1 MIRPSTHPRRPS
13 TAGSSAR
20 RATSLVRGACLVGWG
35 LASLVSCG
43 RGPEPGER
51 SDGLRPTKVHTG
63 PDGIERDELGIPLAA
78 PVPEAA
84 RARIGEFLAAMVPPP
99 LDETSD
105 VHDAWLHRWRALL
118 KELSGEEEAVGHAA
132 LHAFC
137 GNVSDYTVTRAG
149 LLTIGASAAPEAAAP
164 LLRELMLHY
173 GYRIDDRA
181 QATLLY
187 AEADPDGFLVD
198 ARPFVLRHERAKQTM
213 PDDEFLVRGWV
224 KACAKVGQSPVEVCA
239 DVATNLWMQPYARI
253 VAIEALA
260 EHGSD
265 ALARGALETCL
276 IESTGDGNVRRKA
289 AQSIQA
295 GWGRED
301 ACALLEDVLSK
312 EVDVNFAAFLTAMI
326 HSHCPAVKDE

>member
-1 MIRPSTHPRRPS
+1 MGLALPGCGRRP
-13 TAGSSAR
+13 GPSSQD
-20 RATSLVRGACLVGWG
+20 
-35 LASLVSCG
+35 
-43 RGPEPGER
+43 
-51 SDGLRPTKVHTG
+51 DGLLPAKVHTG
-63 PDGIERDELGIPLAA
+63 PDGVERDEFGIPLAA

-105 VHDAWLHRWRALL
+105 VHDAWLHRWRGLL
-118 KELSGEEEAVGHAA
+118 ADLRGEGEAVGHAA
-132 LHAFC
+132 LHAYC
-137 GNVSDYTVTRAG
+137 GNVSDYTVTRSC
-149 LLTIGASAAPEAAAP
+149 LLTIGASAAPRAAAP

-187 AEADPDGFLVD
+187 AEADPEGFLVD
-198 ARPFVLRHERAKQTM
+198 ARPFVLRHERASQTM

-224 KACAKVGQSPVEVCA
+224 KACAKSGRSPVEVCA
-239 DVATNLWMQPYARI
+239 DAATNLWLQPYARI

-260 EHGSD
+260 GYGSD
-265 ALARGALETCL
+265 PLARGALQTCL
-276 IESTGDGNVRRKA
+276 VESTGDGNVRRKA

-295 GWGRED
+295 GWGREE

-312 EVDVNFAAFLTAMI
+312 EVDVHFAAFLTSLI
-326 HSHCPAVKDE
+326 HAHCPALKDE